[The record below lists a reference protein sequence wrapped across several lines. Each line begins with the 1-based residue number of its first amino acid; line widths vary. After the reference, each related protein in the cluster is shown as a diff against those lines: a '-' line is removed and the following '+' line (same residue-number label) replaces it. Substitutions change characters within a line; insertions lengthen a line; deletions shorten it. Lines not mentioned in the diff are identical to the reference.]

1 MEQVENVQEL
11 WLQTKETDVVSE
23 VIRLKDE
30 IKAIPSDPGF
40 IDTLLSK
47 THELNVLL
55 DNLAE
60 IMEYASM
67 KNTTIKEVYD
77 NNVDQRFIELKN
89 SGEKLSESTI
99 KAMSETENY
108 HLLEEGRAS
117 KYIAKQLSRLYE
129 NCERVINFT
138 QTRVKNMTDS
148 RVRSNFSGV

>member
-67 KNTTIKEVYD
+67 KHTTIKEVYD

-117 KYIAKQLSRLYE
+117 KYIAKQLGRLYE
-129 NCERVINFT
+129 NCERIINFS
-138 QTRVKNMTDS
+138 QTRVKNITDS
-148 RVRSNFSGV
+148 RVRSNFSGA